1 MKFLHES
8 RLTLATLALL
18 ALLAPLSAQADEGH
32 HPAAAATAAAA
43 SDMTAGEI
51 RKIDLDTARITL
63 KHGDI
68 KNLDM
73 PPMTMVFQVKDG
85 ALLDALKA
93 GDKIRFVAEK
103 TATGYAVT
111 EIRPAP

>member
-8 RLTLATLALL
+8 RLALGTLALL

-73 PPMTMVFQVKDG
+73 PPMTMVFVVKDK
-85 ALLDALKA
+85 ALLGKFKA
-93 GDKIRFVAEK
+93 GDRVKFKAVNDDGKLTVTDLVA
-103 TATGYAVT
+103 
-111 EIRPAP
+111 AP